1 MGAIA
6 ATTDATFATDV
17 LQSTKPVLVD
27 FWAAWCGPCK
37 QIAPILEEIYAE
49 YGDKIEI
56 VKLDTDNNPQTT
68 ARYGVTGIP
77 TMNLYLNGEVV
88 KTIVGARCRRTRP
101 DSSSSWVCR
110 GACRSR

>member
-56 VKLDTDNNPQTT
+56 VKLDTDNNPATT

-77 TMNLYLNGEVV
+77 TMNLYVGGEVV
-88 KTIVGARCRRTRP
+88 KTIVGAKPKRLLLRELEQFL
-101 DSSSSWVCR
+101 
-110 GACRSR
+110 G

>member
-37 QIAPILEEIYAE
+37 QIAPILEEIYAC
-49 YGDKIEI
+49 
-56 VKLDTDNNPQTT
+56 L
-68 ARYGVTGIP
+68 
-77 TMNLYLNGEVV
+77 LY
-88 KTIVGARCRRTRP
+88 TSPSPR
-101 DSSSSWVCR
+101 D
-110 GACRSR
+110 

>member
-6 ATTDATFATDV
+6 ATSDSTFATDV
-17 LQSTKPVLVD
+17 LANTKPVLVD

-56 VKLDTDNNPQTT
+56 VKLDTDNNPTVT

-77 TMNLYLNGEVV
+77 TMNLYVGGEVV
-88 KTIVGARCRRTRP
+88 KTIVGAKPKRLLLRELEP
-101 DSSSSWVCR
+101 FLS
-110 GACRSR
+110 

>member
-6 ATTDATFATDV
+6 ATSDSTFATDV
-17 LQSTKPVLVD
+17 LASTKPVLVD

-56 VKLDTDNNPQTT
+56 VKLDTDNNPTVT

-77 TMNLYLNGEVV
+77 TMNLYVGGEVV
-88 KTIVGARCRRTRP
+88 KTIVGAKPKRLLLRELEP
-101 DSSSSWVCR
+101 FLS
-110 GACRSR
+110 

>member
-6 ATTDATFATDV
+6 ATTDSTFATDV
-17 LQSTKPVLVD
+17 LANTKPVLVD

-56 VKLDTDNNPQTT
+56 VKLDTDNNPATT

-77 TMNLYLNGEVV
+77 TMNLYVGGGGV
-88 KTIVGARCRRTRP
+88 KTIVGAKPKRVVLRELEQFLR
-101 DSSSSWVCR
+101 
-110 GACRSR
+110 